1 MAKVAV
7 IEQTNAPASKKPEEK
22 SPHLLDIY
30 PYGWR
35 YTHTVV
41 NGVEKWKRV
50 PLTRQELL
58 HPELGDT
65 KVHYE
70 YHERFCTYLYDV
82 LVAQLADDPQAVVLH
97 DVGVYWDDPQLDH
110 HAPDIAVIFDVTEQR
125 EWAFFKVV
133 EERTK
138 PSLII
143 EVTSLSNR
151 STDLVDKLDEYEQA
165 GVPLY
170 VILDTYLYKDQMK
183 RSLLGYELQGGHYR
197 AMIPNAQGRLW
208 LETVGLWIGL
218 GDEVVLYD
226 KSGTPIPNYT
236 QLTGKFE
243 KVVAE
248 AQAEADAR
256 RMETESRKVAEAK
269 VELEIEARRI
279 EVEARREAEAKAQAE
294 ADARREAEAKAKAEA
309 EAKAKLEVELARL
322 RAELARAR
330 GE

>member
-1 MAKVAV
+1 LEFFKDLLRINKTGIIPVRFSHKIRIVIMEKVAV
-7 IEQTNAPASKKPEEK
+7 IEQTSAPAREKPQEK

-35 YTHTVV
+35 YVRTVV
-41 NGVEKWKRV
+41 NSVEKWKRV

-82 LVAQLADDPQAVVLH
+82 LVAQLTDDRGAIVLH
-97 DVGVYWDDPQLDH
+97 DVGVYWDDPDLDH
-110 HAPDIAVIFDVTEQR
+110 HAPDIAVIFNVTEQR
-125 EWAFFKVV
+125 ERRSFKVA
-133 EERTK
+133 EEGTK
-138 PSLII
+138 PRLII

-151 STDLVDKLDEYEQA
+151 STDLVDKLDEYQQA

-170 VILDTYLYKDQMK
+170 VIVDTYLYKGQMK
-183 RSLLGYELQGGHYR
+183 RRLLGYELQGGKYR
-197 AMIPNAQGRLW
+197 IMMPNAQERIW
-208 LETVGLWIGL
+208 LEPVDLWIGL
-218 GDEVVLYD
+218 GDKVVLYD

-236 QLTGKFE
+236 ELTGKLE
-243 KVVAE
+243 EAVTEAQVEAE
-248 AQAEADAR
+248 AR
-256 RMETESRKVAEAK
+256 RVAEAK
-269 VELEIEARRI
+269 AKAEAEARR
-279 EVEARREAEAKAQAE
+279 V
-294 ADARREAEAKAKAEA
+294 AEAKAKAEA
-309 EAKAKLEVELARL
+309 EAKAKMAVELAHL